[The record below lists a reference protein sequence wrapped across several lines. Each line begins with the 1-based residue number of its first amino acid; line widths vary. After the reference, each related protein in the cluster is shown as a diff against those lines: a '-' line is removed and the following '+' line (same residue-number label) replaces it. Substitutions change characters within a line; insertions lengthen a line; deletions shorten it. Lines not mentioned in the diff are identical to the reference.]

1 MSRLPLWICQSEAI
15 SAAQAKLDKKK
26 KKEFR
31 KQVLKLLQHHQ
42 NSERVYMN
50 VEVVAADMLA
60 GVITPNKRHAKQF

>member
-42 NSERVYMN
+42 NSARVYMN

-60 GVITPNKRHAKQF
+60 GVITPNKRHGKQF